1 MITFVYC
8 GIKEYAIMY
17 LPSPLCSNEENETI
31 ASNMGAFPVITNV
44 ENSVGAIVVI
54 LGWVVR

>member
-1 MITFVYC
+1 MFAYRI
-8 GIKEYAIMY
+8 IEKYAITY

-31 ASNMGAFPVITNV
+31 ASNMGAFPFITNV

-54 LGWVVR
+54 FGWVVK